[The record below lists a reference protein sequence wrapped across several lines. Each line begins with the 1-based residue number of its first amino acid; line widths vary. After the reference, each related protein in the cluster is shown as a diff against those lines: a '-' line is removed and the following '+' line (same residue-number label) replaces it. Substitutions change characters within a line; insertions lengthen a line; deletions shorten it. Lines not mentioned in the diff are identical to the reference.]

1 MKRAYYIIPIIS
13 VAIVTIVIVGVN
25 AYLVTLSINP
35 SVIDGNQITQ
45 VTEPL
50 RDKETILRMK
60 PCDDLFPGQE
70 PVQTGSLTVFIL
82 PYTKSMDACD
92 IKNTIESMVGMKVI
106 DGRNYGAS
114 VKGQY
119 DLDGN
124 IVTSPDKVRFVID
137 PSLKKPD
144 GSSIDVK
151 DLDEEFLFGNAIT
164 VGGISFKDGSSVGTT
179 IVVVDTYYEDIIK
192 AKMDDIRS
200 ALLG

>member
-50 RDKETILRMK
+50 RDKETISRMK

-119 DLDGN
+119 DIDGN

-151 DLDEEFLFGNAIT
+151 DLDEEFLFGNAVT
-164 VGGISFKDGSSVGTT
+164 MGGVSFKDGSGIGAT
-179 IVVVDTYYEDIIK
+179 IVVVDTYYEDMIK

>member
-13 VAIVTIVIVGVN
+13 VAIVTIVIAGVN

-35 SVIDGNQITQ
+35 SVIDYNQITQ
-45 VTEPL
+45 VTDPL
-50 RDKETILRMK
+50 REKEMIRRMK
-60 PCDDLFPGQE
+60 PCNELFPGQA

-92 IKNTIESMVGMKVI
+92 IMNTLESMVGMKVI

-164 VGGISFKDGSSVGTT
+164 VGGVSLNDGSSIGAT
-179 IVVVDTYYEDIIK
+179 IIVVDTYYEDMIK

-200 ALLG
+200 SLLG

>member
-13 VAIVTIVIVGVN
+13 VAIVTIVIAGVN

-45 VTEPL
+45 ATEPL
-50 RDKETILRMK
+50 RDKETIRRMK

-92 IKNTIESMVGMKVI
+92 IMNTIESMVGMKVI

-151 DLDEEFLFGNAIT
+151 DIDEEFLFGNAIT
-164 VGGISFKDGSSVGTT
+164 GGGVSFKDGSGIGTT
-179 IVVVDTYYEDIIK
+179 IVVVDTYYEDMIK

>member
-1 MKRAYYIIPIIS
+1 MKRFYIILIIS
-13 VAIVTIVIVGVN
+13 VAIVSMVIVGVN
-25 AYLVTLSINP
+25 AYLVTLNIKP
-35 SVIDGNQITQ
+35 STTGNDQIIQATD
-45 VTEPL
+45 TI
-50 RDKETILRMK
+50 RDKEMISRMK
-60 PCDDLFPGQE
+60 PCDELFPDQQ

-82 PYTKSMDACD
+82 PYTKNMDACD
-92 IKNTIESMVGMKVI
+92 VKNAIESIVGMKVI

-151 DLDEEFLFGNAIT
+151 DIDEEFLFGNAIT
-164 VGGISFKDGSSVGTT
+164 GGGVSFKDGSGIGTT
-179 IVVVDTYYEDIIK
+179 IVVVDTYYEDMIK

>member
-92 IKNTIESMVGMKVI
+92 IKNTIESMVGIKVI

>member
-13 VAIVTIVIVGVN
+13 IVIVTIVIAGVN

-45 VTEPL
+45 ATEPL
-50 RDKETILRMK
+50 RDKETIRRMK

-92 IKNTIESMVGMKVI
+92 VTNAIESIVGMKVI

-124 IVTSPDKVRFVID
+124 IVTPPDKVRFVID

-151 DLDEEFLFGNAIT
+151 DLEEFLFGNAIT
-164 VGGISFKDGSSVGTT
+164 GGGVSFKDGSGIGAT
-179 IVVVDTYYEDIIK
+179 IVVVDTYYEDMIK